1 MVMEDELGLNIMQTP
16 SPLCWTHGSIVADL
30 YRFRLHVY
38 NCMTAKY
45 HCLLQNHFPLATLP
59 PLTSILL
66 SFSWSVTAL
75 F

>member
-1 MVMEDELGLNIMQTP
+1 MENELGLYIMQTP
-16 SPLCWTHGSIVADL
+16 SSLCGTYGSIVTDL

-45 HCLLQNHFPLATLP
+45 HFLLQNYFPLAALS